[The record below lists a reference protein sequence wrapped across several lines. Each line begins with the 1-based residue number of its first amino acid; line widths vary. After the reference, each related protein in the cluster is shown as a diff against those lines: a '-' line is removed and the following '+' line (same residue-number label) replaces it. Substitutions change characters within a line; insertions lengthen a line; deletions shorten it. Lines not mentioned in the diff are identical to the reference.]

1 MRYEISDNNTVKI
14 YDDINPEPFWLQPC
28 YPNGDSFD
36 SVEEATAW
44 AELAIASQTDES
56 APFPPNGK
64 GQPGLPKPTPEE
76 IRQAKLE
83 RTGLSVDD
91 LKALLGIN

>member
-1 MRYEISDNNTVKI
+1 MRYEIENNNTVKI
-14 YDDINPEPFWLQPC
+14 YDDINQEPFWLQPS
-28 YPNGDSFD
+28 YPNGDTFD
-36 SVEEATAW
+36 SFEEAASW

-64 GQPGLPKPTPEE
+64 GQTGLPKPTPEE

-83 RTGLSVDD
+83 RIGLSVDD
-91 LKALLGIN
+91 LKILLGL